1 MEYEENDYGTKGA
14 VFCGNSETALS
25 VPTCVRAILELTWGV
40 YIMNKVLICLL
51 LLEGC
56 VSSDFIGA
64 EDRDRYIDF
73 CRETALTPVEKED
86 PEDPMTKADWMV
98 YPCSMTTQEF
108 KKDYRIV
115 YADAQYLSFRCE
127 DYSYTGGAH
136 GNTTITVGTIDR
148 KTGKVLKINDVFPP
162 EGRDAMLKILR
173 EKAVKAI
180 GGESELQSEPTII
193 ENFCLMKDGW
203 HFIYNQYEIACYAT
217 GAVEVVIE
225 K

>member
-1 MEYEENDYGTKGA
+1 MTEINYLCRGYVRWVELGCLA
-14 VFCGNSETALS
+14 VGLMIATGCASRDD
-25 VPTCVRAILELTWGV
+25 RAGR
-40 YIMNKVLICLL
+40 
-51 LLEGC
+51 
-56 VSSDFIGA
+56 
-64 EDRDRYIDF
+64 EDLDRYIDF
-73 CRETALTPVEKED
+73 CRETAITPVEKED

-108 KKDYRIV
+108 KKDYRII

-136 GNTTITVGTIDR
+136 GNTRITVGTIDR
-148 KTGKVLKINDVFPP
+148 RTGKVLKINDVFPS
-162 EGRDAMLKILR
+162 EGRDALLKTLR

-180 GGESELQSEPTII
+180 GGESELQSEPTIV

-217 GAVEVVIE
+217 GAVEVIIDRE
-225 K
+225 

>member
-1 MEYEENDYGTKGA
+1 MRVVSLSIMFMAAAGCASTEYSGT
-14 VFCGNSETALS
+14 
-25 VPTCVRAILELTWGV
+25 
-40 YIMNKVLICLL
+40 
-51 LLEGC
+51 
-56 VSSDFIGA
+56 

-73 CRETALTPVEKED
+73 CRETAMTPVEKED

-136 GNTTITVGTIDR
+136 GNTRITVGTIDR
-148 KTGKVLKINDVFPP
+148 RTGKVLKINDVFSS
-162 EGRDAMLKILR
+162 EGRDALLKTLR